1 METLDWFVVFILGL
15 VALAIS
21 GAWMRGK
28 IGS

>member
-1 METLDWFVVFILGL
+1 MGALDWFVVFIVGL

-28 IGS
+28 IRP